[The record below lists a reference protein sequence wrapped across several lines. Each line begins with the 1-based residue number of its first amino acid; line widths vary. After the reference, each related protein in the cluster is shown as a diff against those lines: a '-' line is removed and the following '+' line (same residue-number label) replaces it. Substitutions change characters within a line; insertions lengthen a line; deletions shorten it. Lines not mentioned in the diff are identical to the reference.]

1 MTESKIES
9 KDIKI
14 INNFLD
20 PKDFISLA
28 QLFFEPFNNFPWFL
42 STVNGPNPF
51 VQDTSF
57 QFVHTFFH
65 DKKINSAFF
74 QKRKINL
81 LPILK
86 RLKPKS
92 LIRIKANLLTKSS
105 RIIQHDYHT
114 DYKNCTTAIFYINS
128 NNGHT
133 KFKNG
138 PLIKSK
144 ENTLIKFN
152 SNLEHAGSTC
162 TDQNVR
168 IVINFNYESF

>member
-9 KDIKI
+9 RDVKI

-42 STVNGPNPF
+42 AKVNGP
-51 VQDTSF
+51 QDTCF

-74 QKRKINL
+74 KNL
-81 LPILK
+81 FLILE

-105 RIIQHDYHT
+105 KIIQHDYHT

-152 SNLEHAGSTC
+152 SNLKHAGSTC

-168 IVINFNYESF
+168 IVINFNYIS

>member
-1 MTESKIES
+1 MTKSKIES
-9 KDIKI
+9 RDVKI

-42 STVNGPNPF
+42 AKVNGP
-51 VQDTSF
+51 QDTCF

-81 LPILK
+81 LPILE

-105 RIIQHDYHT
+105 KIIEHGYHI
-114 DYKNCTTAIFYINS
+114 DYKNYTTAIFYINS
-128 NNGHT
+128 NDGYT

-152 SNLEHAGSTC
+152 SNLEHTGSTC

-168 IVINFNYESF
+168 VVINFNYIS

>member
-1 MTESKIES
+1 MTKSKIES
-9 KDIKI
+9 RDVKI

-51 VQDTSF
+51 VKDTCF

-74 QKRKINL
+74 KNL
-81 LPILK
+81 FLILE

-105 RIIQHDYHT
+105 KIIEHGYHI

-128 NNGHT
+128 NDGYT

-138 PLIKSK
+138 PLITSK

-152 SNLEHAGSTC
+152 SNLEHTGSTC

-168 IVINFNYESF
+168 VVINFNYIS

>member
-9 KDIKI
+9 RDVKI

-42 STVNGPNPF
+42 AKVNGP
-51 VQDTSF
+51 QDTCF

-74 QKRKINL
+74 KNL
-81 LPILK
+81 FLILE

-105 RIIQHDYHT
+105 KIIEHGYHT
-114 DYKNCTTAIFYINS
+114 DYKNCTTAILYINS

-152 SNLEHAGSTC
+152 SNLKHAGSTC

-168 IVINFNYESF
+168 IVINFNYIS